1 MKSYY
6 RVMIAAMAALL
17 LAGCEGRPDS
27 GSIFAEAEAIT
38 ALPVQVP
45 AATPVSTETPIPEMT
60 EAPALEPTEQHRAT
74 EKPKEEKTE
83 APEEPKATE
92 EPELQ
97 KVNSSM
103 SYNGY
108 DSITVKAGIPV
119 RWNLK
124 VPEGV
129 LTGCNNAIVIPEYG
143 IEKTLQAGDNIIE
156 FTPEEPG
163 TVQFTCWMGMI
174 RSEINVV

>member
-1 MKSYY
+1 
-6 RVMIAAMAALL
+6 
-17 LAGCEGRPDS
+17 
-27 GSIFAEAEAIT
+27 
-38 ALPVQVP
+38 
-45 AATPVSTETPIPEMT
+45 
-60 EAPALEPTEQHRAT
+60 
-74 EKPKEEKTE
+74 
-83 APEEPKATE
+83 
-92 EPELQ
+92 
-97 KVNSSM
+97 M